1 MNSVEMEAAGIN
13 FFLQV
18 PGSGGRRQT
27 VGGWG
32 EGQVG
37 ISGSSL
43 FLKERPGERVPEET
57 GKKASDSFQ
66 PQGKAE
72 ALPGLQSKWI
82 ELSTIILQV
91 SQGAL
96 EGPSK
101 SLKSNFRN
109 TNALIMPIPLVL
121 HKSIHSFKKIFY

>member
-37 ISGSSL
+37 ISGSRL

-57 GKKASDSFQ
+57 
-66 PQGKAE
+66 
-72 ALPGLQSKWI
+72 
-82 ELSTIILQV
+82 
-91 SQGAL
+91 
-96 EGPSK
+96 
-101 SLKSNFRN
+101 
-109 TNALIMPIPLVL
+109 
-121 HKSIHSFKKIFY
+121 